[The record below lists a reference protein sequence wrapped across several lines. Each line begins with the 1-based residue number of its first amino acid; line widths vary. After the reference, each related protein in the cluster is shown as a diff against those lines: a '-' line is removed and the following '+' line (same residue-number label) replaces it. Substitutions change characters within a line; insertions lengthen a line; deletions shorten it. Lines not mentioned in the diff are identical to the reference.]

1 MTELLI
7 IAFGSAFLFGLVQWA
22 RSGAILW
29 DVVKFSGPKLRRSRK
44 TDEDEESGEESGE
57 ESRREKE
64 ALRELESMADRL
76 LRSSF
81 RVLGILAL
89 CVWLFV
95 IASVVFD
102 LLGLDWADRLSFHAN
117 RLWGDPS
124 VRSVRSASQSGTNSN
139 SVLRSLGS
147 GLRK

>member
-7 IAFGSAFLFGLVQWA
+7 VAFGAAFLFGLVQWA
-22 RSGAILW
+22 RGGAILW
-29 DVVKFSGPKLRRSRK
+29 DVIRFSRRRPQRSPK
-44 TDEDEESGEESGE
+44 TDEEEGAAGEEKRE
-57 ESRREKE
+57 EET
-64 ALRELESMADRL
+64 LRELESMTDRL

-95 IASVVFD
+95 IATIVSD
-102 LLGLDWADRLSFHAN
+102 ILGLGWMDRLSFQTN
-117 RLWGDPS
+117 RLWGDPT
-124 VRSVRSASQSGTNSN
+124 VRAGARSSQSGNRN